1 MITRLHL
8 TLFTLLIFSCSKQE
22 VNLTGKELW
31 ESLDISNYSMIQQI
45 SCYCFPEDYTLP
57 KSIVVENKKIKSI
70 NGFSPNK
77 TIGFESFYTIDRIF
91 EFIELKLDDEPEFY
105 DIEFDSEYGY
115 PNYLFFD
122 MSKMIADEEIGYHIS
137 NFKILK

>member
-1 MITRLHL
+1 MFL
-8 TLFTLLIFSCSKQE
+8 
-22 VNLTGKELW
+22 
-31 ESLDISNYSMIQQI
+31 
-45 SCYCFPEDYTLP
+45 
-57 KSIVVENKKIKSI
+57 
-70 NGFSPNK
+70 
-77 TIGFESFYTIDRIF
+77 ESFYTIDRIF

-105 DIEFDSEYGY
+105 DIEYDSEYGY